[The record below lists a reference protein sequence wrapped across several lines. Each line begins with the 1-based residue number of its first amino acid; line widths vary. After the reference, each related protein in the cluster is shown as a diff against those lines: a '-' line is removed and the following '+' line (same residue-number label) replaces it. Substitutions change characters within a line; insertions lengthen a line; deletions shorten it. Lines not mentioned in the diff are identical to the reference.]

1 MPGVYHRG
9 MHTQLH
15 RAHDRGKGEYG
26 WLSTRYSFSFA
37 NWYDPS
43 RMGFGKLRVI
53 NDDVVAPAHGF
64 DLHRHQDMEI
74 ITIVTKGAVT
84 HEDSMGN
91 KGAVPA
97 GDVQVMS
104 AGTGVTHAEYNDSKT
119 EALELFQI
127 WIESDAEG
135 HAPRYDQKSF
145 GPDAPEMLLLVS
157 PDGRDG
163 SLMIHQDAF
172 LWRGTLAR
180 GATLPYTLRDPAH
193 GVYLFVIGGTI
204 EAADA
209 KLGARDALGVTGTE
223 TVTLASHDESSFL
236 LIEVPL

>member
-1 MPGVYHRG
+1 

-15 RAHDRGKGEYG
+15 RAHERGKGDYG

-43 RMGFGKLRVI
+43 RMGFGKLRVT
-53 NDDVVAPAHGF
+53 NDDTVAPAHGF

-74 ITIVTKGAVT
+74 ITIVMKGAVT

-104 AGTGVTHAEYNDSKT
+104 AGTGVTHAEYNDSET
-119 EALELFQI
+119 EPLELFQI

-135 HAPRYDQKSF
+135 HEPRYDQKSF
-145 GPDAPEMLLLVS
+145 GPDAPDLLLLVS

-172 LWRGTLAR
+172 LWRGTLKR
-180 GATLPYTLRDPAH
+180 GVSMAYTLQDPSH
-193 GVYLFVIGGTI
+193 GVYLFVIEGTL
-204 EAADA
+204 DA
-209 KLGARDALGVTGTE
+209 GKEKLGARDALACSGTE
-223 TVTLASHDESSFL
+223 AITLTSHDESRFL